1 MILNDTNILMHLLLK
16 GGQNKFYY
24 RLFLYHIFNHK
35 IEFSSN
41 NLIIFIRIPDV
52 MSTNVQL
59 KKLE

>member
-1 MILNDTNILMHLLLK
+1 MHLLLK